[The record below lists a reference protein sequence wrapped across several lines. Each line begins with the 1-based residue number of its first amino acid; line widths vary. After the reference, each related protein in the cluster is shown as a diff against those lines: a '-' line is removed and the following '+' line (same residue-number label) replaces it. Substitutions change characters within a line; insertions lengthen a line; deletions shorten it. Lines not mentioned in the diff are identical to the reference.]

1 MGALGVEQARR
12 LVDMAIDHSVTLF
25 DSADIYSEGLAEEVL
40 GATLKGR
47 RQNVQ
52 IATKAAARTGP
63 GPNDLG
69 LSRHHL
75 IEACEAF
82 CAVTPMYGRTWCDR

>member
-1 MGALGVEQARR
+1 MGALGVEQASR
-12 LVDMAIDHSVTLF
+12 LIDIAIDHGVTLF
-25 DSADIYSEGLAEEVL
+25 DTADIYSEGLAEEVL
-40 GATLKGR
+40 GAALKGR

-52 IATKAAARTGP
+52 VASKAFSRMGP

-75 IEACEAF
+75 MEA
-82 CAVTPMYGRTWCDR
+82 